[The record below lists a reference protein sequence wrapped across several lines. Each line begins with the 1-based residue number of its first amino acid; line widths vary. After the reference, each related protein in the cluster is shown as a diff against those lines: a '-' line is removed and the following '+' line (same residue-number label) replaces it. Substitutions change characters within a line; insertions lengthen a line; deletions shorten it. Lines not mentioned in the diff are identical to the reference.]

1 MKKLTMLLALGATV
15 ALMPSVSKAGIIGGP
30 HDFGNATN
38 ASMSYAM
45 FAWGG
50 AATTN
55 ADGSVMAAS
64 YYNNPCQIC
73 HIPHKAPSF
82 ASQNAPLWNHAKSAN
97 ATYVTYDL
105 GGSTTFNQ
113 GLKSTLGNSIA
124 CLSCHDGSV
133 AINQSYGK
141 ATTTKYGTNQ
151 VAGLY
156 ASGFAVETALATAGD
171 WSGVAGGGTSATASG
186 GRNDL
191 THMHPIGIKY
201 DATIDPTL
209 KVPSGILSQMLK
221 GGQVECSSCH
231 DIHGAIG
238 ASGTVSHEL
247 IVDLNNAALCT
258 TCHKQ

>member
-1 MKKLTMLLALGATV
+1 MKKITMLLALGATV
-15 ALMPSVSKAGIIGGP
+15 ALMPSVSKAGIIGGV
-30 HDFGNATN
+30 HDFGNPTN
-38 ASMSYAM
+38 ASLSYAM

-50 AATTN
+50 ATTTN
-55 ADGSVMAAS
+55 ADGSVNAAA
-64 YYNNPCQIC
+64 YYNNPCQVC
-73 HIPHKAPSF
+73 HIPHKAPAF
-82 ASQNAPLWNHAKSAN
+82 AQQNAPLWNHAKSAN
-97 ATYVTYDL
+97 ATYVTYDA

-141 ATTTKYGTNQ
+141 STTGKYGTNQ
-151 VAGLY
+151 TTALY

-171 WSGVAGGGTSATASG
+171 WSGVSGNGTSFTPSP

-201 DATIDPTL
+201 DTTIDPTL
-209 KVPSGILSQMLK
+209 QTPDALLNQMLK
-221 GGQVECSSCH
+221 NGQVECSSCH

-238 ASGTVSHEL
+238 ASGSVSHEL
-247 IVDLNNAALCT
+247 IVDLNNAALCVK
-258 TCHKQ
+258 CHKQ